1 MSFAQLL
8 AVVDRAVQKHLDSV
22 PVIYQSLA
30 GTVEVRGMFD
40 ENYVLVDGSAH
51 AGVEQV
57 GPAVWFRLEDLPLHP
72 DDDTPLLSI
81 LGKTYKV
88 RERQPDGPVGGS
100 IRLLLH
106 VVDVAFELPPDG
118 KAGSLASVGGQDPRG
133 EQVRR
138 APGQDMRVFLNQLG
152 WPLLP

>member
-1 MSFAQLL
+1 VL
-8 AVVDRAVQKHLDSV
+8 LDSV
-22 PVIYQSLA
+22 AVTYQSLA

-40 ENYVLVDGSAH
+40 ENYVLVQGSAH
-51 AGVEQV
+51 AGVEQG
-57 GPAVWFRLEDLPLHP
+57 GPAVFLRIEDLPRHP
-72 DDDTPLLSI
+72 DQDEPLLTI
-81 LGKTYKV
+81 LGKAYKI
-88 RERQPDGPVGGS
+88 RERQPDGSVGGS

-106 VVDVAFELPPDG
+106 VIDVPFEAAPDG
-118 KAGSLASVGGQDPRG
+118 KPGAMASLGGQDPRG